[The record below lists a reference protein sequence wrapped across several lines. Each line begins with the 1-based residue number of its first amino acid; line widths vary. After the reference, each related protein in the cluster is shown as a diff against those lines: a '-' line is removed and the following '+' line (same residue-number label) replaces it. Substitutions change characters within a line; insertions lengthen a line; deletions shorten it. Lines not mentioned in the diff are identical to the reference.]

1 MENELHAIRNEETK
15 NERRRKKENHR
26 WEGEGEEEALRVKF
40 RKSGTAEWKKQL
52 VREKD
57 GV

>member
-15 NERRRKKENHR
+15 NERRRKRENHR
-26 WEGEGEEEALRVKF
+26 WEGEEEALRVKF

>member
-15 NERRRKKENHR
+15 NERKRENHR